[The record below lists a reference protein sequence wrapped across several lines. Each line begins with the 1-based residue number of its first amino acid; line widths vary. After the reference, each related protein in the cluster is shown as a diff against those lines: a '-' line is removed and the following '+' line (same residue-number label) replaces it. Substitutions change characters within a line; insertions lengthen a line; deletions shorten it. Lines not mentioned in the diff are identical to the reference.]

1 MFLRLKNSKGWYS
14 RENNKV
20 SRISWKV
27 PVLVLNQYYLVFSFD
42 YEIFIIIEFEF
53 SFLKQVTMF
62 FGGGG
67 GGFPFEEFEQ
77 AGFGGRM
84 PGGGG
89 PKKEVENSKLYEI
102 LGVEKD
108 ATMDQIK
115 KAYRKLAI
123 KHHPDKG
130 GDPEK
135 VSIRFAV

>member
-1 MFLRLKNSKGWYS
+1 
-14 RENNKV
+14 
-20 SRISWKV
+20 
-27 PVLVLNQYYLVFSFD
+27 
-42 YEIFIIIEFEF
+42 
-53 SFLKQVTMF
+53 MF
-62 FGGGG
+62 FGG

-123 KHHPDKG
+123 KNHPDKG

-135 VSIRFAV
+135 VSNSNFFSHNQCVFWLNVRTTI